1 MPFIHSKE
9 SVFYLDNA
17 AGALQNISTFVDKVS
32 TSFELDETE
41 TTTFGASFRTYI
53 PGFAEATIKI
63 SGNWDRTFD
72 VQMAALVEAFR
83 AGTIATNAVT
93 FQYGPE
99 GSTAGDKQITGECI
113 LTNYEVE
120 SSVQDQV
127 TWTAELRP
135 TGTITHTTY

>member
-1 MPFIHSKE
+1 MPFIHSKD
-9 SVFYLDNA
+9 SVFFLDNA
-17 AGALQNISTFVDKVS
+17 AGALQNISTYVDKVS
-32 TSFELDETE
+32 TSFELDEAE

-53 PGFAEATIKI
+53 TGFAEASIKI

-83 AGTIATNAVT
+83 ASTITSST

-99 GSTAGDKQITGECI
+99 GNAAGDKRISGECI

-127 TWTAELRP
+127 TWSAEIRP
-135 TGTITHTTY
+135 TGTITHDTY

>member
-1 MPFIHSKE
+1 MPFIHSKD
-9 SVFYLDNA
+9 SVFFLDNA
-17 AGALQNISTFVDKVS
+17 AGALQNISTYVDKVS
-32 TSFELDETE
+32 TGFELDETE
-41 TTTFGASFRTYI
+41 VTTFGATFRQFIT
-53 PGFAEATIKI
+53 GFAEATVKI

-83 AGTIATNAVT
+83 GSTVTAVS

-99 GSTAGDKQITGECI
+99 GNATGDKRISGECI

-127 TWTAELRP
+127 TWSAEIRP
-135 TGTITHTTY
+135 TGTITHDTY